1 MNENARN
8 RTVPPPSPRGLRRAA
23 TRPAENS
30 PLGGQAAIGLKIRE
44 RRAKLGMS
52 QTELAERLGI
62 SPSYLNLIER
72 NKRNIAARL
81 MPGLAQH
88 LRVDVEWL
96 DGESERRLAQ
106 ELRELAG
113 DPILRNFDLD
123 SSASDLVARSPEWA
137 RALVALYRAYMNRS
151 QAVAALSDR
160 LNQDP
165 YLGDA
170 VHTMLTKI
178 TAIRSAA
185 EILETVPD
193 LDEPERTRFQS
204 VLFKESTNL
213 SGIAEGIAQFF
224 DTADTDTAAMTPAE
238 EVDDFIVARDNYIEE
253 LEEVAGALRAE
264 VDPFGAPSDSRMTE
278 FLERRLGVT
287 VRFIRESAMDAGK
300 LWNQVHFDP
309 ETRIFSILE
318 SAAGSS
324 YRFQLARLIC
334 RLRLGDPI
342 RRLANASP
350 LLRSA
355 EARERASG
363 AMASYSAACLLM
375 PYDAFRAA
383 AEDARYDIEFLARK
397 YGASFEQI
405 CHRLVSLKRPGSE
418 GVPFAF
424 MRTDPAGFVTK
435 RMPLPRLPL
444 PRYGNACPLWA
455 VYNAFQTPGAICRQ
469 IADFPNGERFLFV
482 ARAQGKVQHR
492 FNAPRHLVSVMV
504 ACDALYADRT
514 IYADGLDLSAPG
526 LAVPVGPSCRLCAR
540 RACIYRE
547 EAPIHEVAG
556 AVTPS

>member
-1 MNENARN
+1 MNENTRN
-8 RTVPPPSPRGLRRAA
+8 RIVSNDSDRRSQRQSGRGTEISRR
-23 TRPAENS
+23 
-30 PLGGQAAIGLKIRE
+30 GGQAAIGLKIRE
-44 RRAKLGMS
+44 RRTKLGMT

-62 SPSYLNLIER
+62 SASYLNLIER
-72 NKRNIAARL
+72 NKRNIASRL

-123 SSASDLVARSPEWA
+123 STASDLVARSPEWA
-137 RALVALYRAYMNRS
+137 QAMVALYRSYVNRS

-193 LDEPERTRFQS
+193 LDGPERTRFQS
-204 VLFKESTNL
+204 LLFKESTNL

-238 EVDDFIVARDNYIEE
+238 EVDDFIVACDNYISE
-253 LEEVAGALRAE
+253 LEDAAGTLRGE
-264 VDPFGAPSDSRMTE
+264 IDPFGPPSDSRLID
-278 FLERRLGVT
+278 FLERRMGVT
-287 VRFIRESAMDAGK
+287 VRYVRETALDIDK
-300 LWNQVHFDP
+300 LWNQVHYDP

-324 YRFQLARLIC
+324 YRFQLARLVC

-342 RRLANASP
+342 RALADASP
-350 LLRSA
+350 MLRST
-355 EARERASG
+355 ESRERAAG
-363 AMASYSAACLLM
+363 AMASYAAACLLM
-375 PYDAFRAA
+375 PYDAFRSS
-383 AEDARYDIEFLARK
+383 AEDARYDVEFLARK
-397 YGASFEQI
+397 YGASFEQV
-405 CHRLVSLKRPGSE
+405 CHRLVSLKRPGAE

-455 VYNAFQTPGAICRQ
+455 VYNAFQTPGSICRQ
-469 IADFPNGERFLFV
+469 IAEFPNGERFLFI

-492 FNAPRHLVSVMV
+492 FNAPRHLVSVMI

-514 IYADGLDLSAPG
+514 IYADGLDLTASG
-526 LAVPVGPSCRLCAR
+526 LATPVGPSCRLCAR

-547 EAPIHEVAG
+547 EAPIQDA
-556 AVTPS
+556 AASVTPS